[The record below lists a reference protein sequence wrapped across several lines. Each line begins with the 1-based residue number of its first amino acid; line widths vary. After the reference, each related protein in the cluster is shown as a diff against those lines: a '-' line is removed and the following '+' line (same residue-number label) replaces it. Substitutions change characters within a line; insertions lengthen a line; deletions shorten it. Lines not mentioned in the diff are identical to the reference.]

1 MKAAYIPKISQKQ
14 HLSNREGSLYE
25 IIESSTP
32 KRNAVQGN
40 AQADESCR
48 STYPPCQ
55 SRTVYD
61 PGCGRASETGQQ
73 TGKPRKQNGQ
83 GSSKSQMEKK
93 AMNKM
98 GAEYL
103 MKDLATWSDYRNS
116 IEEEL
121 GITLKIRVNE

>member
-1 MKAAYIPKISQKQ
+1 M
-14 HLSNREGSLYE
+14 SNREGSLYE

-61 PGCGRASETGQQ
+61 GIVPSAPRIPKDNGKRKCSSCQYRQTDKNLGNCAYIEIMGHTRGCNAIECDKYVK
-73 TGKPRKQNGQ
+73 GKPLKKRKDSG
-83 GSSKSQMEKK
+83 
-93 AMNKM
+93 AKM
-98 GAEYL
+98 
-103 MKDLATWSDYRNS
+103 
-116 IEEEL
+116 
-121 GITLKIRVNE
+121 VNEDPKERVEEVK